1 MGGPMCAILHLDV
14 VPVPPLYLPAP
25 AEMEGMGERLGISGA
40 YISIQR
46 GGSSANGEAARR
58 ATVVKHQCPSW
69 KAGPVGLGQGEEFGI
84 PEQLTYS
91 QEVAKLGRWALAS
104 DYPRGRECNDENELE
119 DVGSQEN
126 SNSSLYGSFQQDH
139 QLDMAEDGLRRASRD
154 FLELQRTEYP
164 GKGCPQSVYKRQFS
178 SDYSISPT
186 SLGEAQGASEGSHYG
201 QEEDRLSGHFDI
213 SLYPTSAPTGHNL
226 RAGSVGSADSMPK
239 RIGQFGDSSEYPTS
253 APANLKS
260 GSVGSADSV
269 PESIDLFGDS
279 LGYPFESETA
289 SSLDDVHLRSPRVE
303 SPQDHFLS
311 PLSSEGQQH
320 PSSADDKMNSHSSH
334 EESSGSLMGAVT
346 QTGLISPQDF
356 SNSNAQIP
364 HSPGY
369 KFGREG
375 PISSPF
381 RYRGTQPLDQIQKPK
396 KSMLHSQFSDSFCN
410 FSPPKNSTPKG
421 LNQSRTPNSGAVPAH
436 SSSEISKYG
445 RGQLNYPLPDFSK
458 VEAKVRFP
466 KDEESYRPPKG
477 RGRSRQLQGSTR
489 PLVFKSPAEIVREV
503 LLSSGDGSSQKTSFP
518 SYPVAKVPQEFRT
531 PQQAT
536 ELVQQLQED
545 YHKLLTKYAEAE
557 NTIDQLRLG
566 AKVNLYSDPPKPSRG
581 IQMGTMPLG
590 TKVMSFTIPQ
600 ARVAEWQST
609 PSAGSRTLLDP
620 QLLATRGDLIPP
632 TAASYPEGLLTD
644 GRGTSTLRPSLGD
657 RLTQTLTNEV
667 VKFLAQVESFEGL
680 VQEGRLV
687 PQDQLQG
694 FWRLKEEQDALE
706 RAFLWARGE
715 HRRAQQLQASEIP
728 PGEFDPNREVEGEIF
743 RLGMRLEELMDEID
757 DLGPN
762 QQSPRTLPQEKSR
775 ASSVASPISDVPTLS
790 PALSAQAPMPTA
802 RTPYP
807 EISAIQNDHTFLC
820 RTDAEVSSASGES
833 EDESP
838 GLQEPLQYKQD
849 QMEKDFHSLMAQYQS
864 IKSFPDGAKLEE
876 DQEEKDCTQE
886 VDGPISGNPKAFEL
900 GSRTEQEEEMQLNPL
915 KEMNMEQ
922 RKSIQP
928 PELQSSPGNGGPQL
942 GGLPQSLI
950 AQTHPPAAPKLTPPV
965 SEQKQPPYHQS
976 SITSL
981 TGSGVSGSLALQ
993 KPFHS
998 ASGTP
1003 QLTRNFDAGQYKEHR
1018 IVSPGTDSGFMGSET
1033 SRVSPITQTPEHR
1046 LSHASV
1052 SFGTSDLRRLPQ
1064 SSTACLPQ
1072 APPSHRPGRGDQLV
1086 IGVSSGLSTSGTHAQ
1101 RSDPMSVTPP
1111 KKWTKSFRHKVG
1123 PGTKMA
1129 DLDGEAHDGVREGN
1143 SHSRD
1148 DDRSPAPTPSDE
1160 AHQDPAQ
1167 DPLNNLISREMR
1179 DQAIRALQQEVT
1191 RLREK
1196 IEASLNNPSQD
1207 SSSHSLQ
1214 QATRSRSKFAK
1225 DSLISGESSHTSKYV
1240 ERCQGDRGD
1249 TAQNNRTVRLRMRSS
1264 SVPREG
1270 PQPIQSSESEQSGS
1284 RIQAE
1289 ESRAGEQSRRE
1300 GSRGKQK
1307 GTICFLGHYTG
1318 HEYSVTS
1325 SQHNQTDNNSLSCS
1339 CCHSVRKKISD
1350 NAPCKDSEKTF
1361 PRDSLKKTQCPMCH
1375 RPRSPT
1381 ERGKEPSGIDKSTQK
1396 GTSLSSGP
1404 MIRKPEQRQQQSA
1417 PPSLSQPPAVWYLAS
1432 PLQAPAGAAV
1442 AYVPSVP
1449 VVPYSP
1455 SRLYYSPAAPTSA
1468 SPPPHYPSGKK
1479 PAEVRPL
1486 TQNRGTPTPT
1496 AGHRGSSELDLIDL
1510 NHLSQSLSQA
1520 VEAARNVELTTK
1532 QMTRSL
1538 SADLHRARGLRGSCL
1553 F

>member
-1 MGGPMCAILHLDV
+1 ML
-14 VPVPPLYLPAP
+14 
-25 AEMEGMGERLGISGA
+25 GEPTW
-40 YISIQR
+40 QR
-46 GGSSANGEAARR
+46 GPAN
-58 ATVVKHQCPSW
+58 
-69 KAGPVGLGQGEEFGI
+69 
-84 PEQLTYS
+84 Y
-91 QEVAKLGRWALAS
+91 
-104 DYPRGRECNDENELE
+104 DENELE
-119 DVGSQEN
+119 DIGSQGN
-126 SNSSLYGSFQQDH
+126 YSSSLYGYSQQDH

-164 GKGCPQSVYKRQFS
+164 GKGCPQGVYKRQFS

-186 SLGEAQGASEGSHYG
+186 SLGEAQGGSDGSHYG

-213 SLYPTSAPTGHNL
+213 SLYPTSAPTGRNL

-239 RIGQFGDSSEYPTS
+239 RTGQFGDSSEYPIS

-269 PESIDLFGDS
+269 PESIDQFGDS

-289 SSLDDVHLRSPRVE
+289 SSLDDVHLRIPRDE

-320 PSSADDKMNSHSSH
+320 PPSADGKMNSHSSY

-346 QTGLISPQDF
+346 QTGLTSPQDF
-356 SNSNAQIP
+356 SNSNTHIP

-369 KFGREG
+369 KFGREE
-375 PISSPF
+375 PNSSPF
-381 RYRGTQPLDQIQKPK
+381 RCRGTQPLNQIKKPK

-421 LNQSRTPNSGAVPAH
+421 QNQSRTPKQGAVPAH

-518 SYPVAKVPQEFRT
+518 SYPVAKVPQEFKT

-557 NTIDQLRLG
+557 NTIDLLRLG

-581 IQMGTMPLG
+581 VQMGTMPHG

-600 ARVAEWQST
+600 ARVAEWQSNT
-609 PSAGSRTLLDP
+609 SAGPRTMMDP
-620 QLLATRGDLIPP
+620 QLSATRGDLIPP
-632 TAASYPEGLLTD
+632 SAASYPEGLLTD
-644 GRGTSTLRPSLGD
+644 GSGTSTLKPSLGD

-715 HRRAQQLQASEIP
+715 HKRAQQLQASEMP

-762 QQSPRTLPQEKSR
+762 QQFLRTLPQEKSR

-807 EISAIQNDHTFLC
+807 ENSAIQNDHTFLC
-820 RTDAEVSSASGES
+820 GADAEVSSASGES

-838 GLQEPLQYKQD
+838 ELQEPLQFKQD
-849 QMEKDFHSLMAQYQS
+849 QMEKDFHSLMAQYHS
-864 IKSFPDGAKLEE
+864 IKSLPDDAKLEE
-876 DQEEKDCTQE
+876 DQEEKDCTPE

-900 GSRTEQEEEMQLNPL
+900 GSRRTEQEEEMHLSPL
-915 KEMNMEQ
+915 EECMEESI
-922 RKSIQP
+922 SIQP
-928 PELQSSPGNGGPQL
+928 PELHSSLENGGPQL
-942 GGLPQSLI
+942 GGLPQSLVS
-950 AQTHPPAAPKLTPPV
+950 QTHPPAAPKLTPPV
-965 SEQKQPPYHQS
+965 SEEKQPPYHQS

-981 TGSGVSGSLALQ
+981 AGSGVSGSLPLQ

-998 ASGTP
+998 TNGNP
-1003 QLTRNFDAGQYKEHR
+1003 QLTRNFDAGQYKEHW
-1018 IVSPGTDSGFMGSET
+1018 IVSPGTDSGFVGSET
-1033 SRVSPITQTPEHR
+1033 SRISPLTQTPEHR
-1046 LSHASV
+1046 LSHLSM

-1072 APPSHRPGRGDQLV
+1072 APPSHHPGRDQLV
-1086 IGVSSGLSTSGTHAQ
+1086 IGVSSGLSTSGAHAQ
-1101 RSDPMSVTPP
+1101 RSDPMSVTTP
-1111 KKWTKSFRHKVG
+1111 KKWTKGFRHKMG

-1129 DLDGEAHDGVREGN
+1129 DLDGEAHDGVHEGYSHGRE
-1143 SHSRD
+1143 

-1160 AHQDPAQ
+1160 AHQDPEQ
-1167 DPLNNLISREMR
+1167 DPLSNLISREMR

-1196 IEASLNNPSQD
+1196 IEASLTNPSQD

-1214 QATRSRSKFAK
+1214 QATRARSRFAK
-1225 DSLISGESSHTSKYV
+1225 DSLISGGPFHTSKYV
-1240 ERCQGDRGD
+1240 ERYQGDRGD

-1270 PQPIQSSESEQSGS
+1270 PQPTQSSESERSGS

-1289 ESRAGEQSRRE
+1289 ESRAGEQSRRRE
-1300 GSRGKQK
+1300 GAREKQK

-1318 HEYSVTS
+1318 QEYSVTS

-1339 CCHSVRKKISD
+1339 CCHTVRKKISD
-1350 NAPCKDSEKTF
+1350 NAPSKDSEKTF

-1381 ERGKEPSGIDKSTQK
+1381 ERSKESSGIDKSTQK
-1396 GTSLSSGP
+1396 GASLSSGL
-1404 MIRKPEQRQQQSA
+1404 IRKSEQRQQQSS

-1432 PLQAPAGAAV
+1432 PLQTPAGAAV

-1468 SPPPHYPSGKK
+1468 SSPPHYPSGKK
-1479 PAEVRPL
+1479 PAEVRPS
-1486 TQNRGTPTPT
+1486 TQSRGTPTPT

-1510 NHLSQSLSQA
+1510 NRLSQSLSQA